1 MTERMT
7 NSTTENDLLT
17 RVHEG
22 MQVYDSEGHKLGS
35 VSDVF
40 AGDAADSAL
49 AGGELSRGSG
59 SPEPGES
66 SIVDD
71 VARVFSDTMPEVL
84 RNRMRHNGF
93 IRIGG
98 GLLRGNR
105 YALREH
111 IAGVDGDRVRL
122 NVREAE
128 LIKP

>member
-7 NSTTENDLLT
+7 NPTTDNDLLM
-17 RVHEG
+17 RVREG
-22 MQVYDSEGHKLGS
+22 MEVYDSEGHKLGS

-40 AGDAADSAL
+40 AGDAADTAQ
-49 AGGELSRGSG
+49 AGGEPSRGSG
-59 SPEPGES
+59 QPEPGDG

-71 VARVFSDTMPEVL
+71 VARVFSDNVPEVL

-111 IAGVDGDRVRL
+111 IAGIDGDRVRL

-128 LIKP
+128 LINP